1 MRVNR
6 LYGLRTLM
14 ARGPRIGRSDD
25 KPEGL
30 LAHEPLLWS
39 LFPMHLGIRQY
50 WRDLPALLTWAR
62 SEPHRLWWRD
72 FLRDSGGTAFWHETY
87 LLRGGMEAVYD
98 DIPQRRGFASFAPVH
113 PARSAMFGSAA
124 RRTTSPRSSPR
135 TTSTPPGPGSRFCAQ
150 CYGRSRLLAVA
161 CADERMLAGRS
172 APRGVMR

>member
-1 MRVNR
+1 MPTRVNRQTVDLSAYPDLAVVYLGMRVNR

-72 FLRDSGGTAFWHETY
+72 FLRDSGGTGFWHETY

-98 DIPQRRGFASFAPVH
+98 DMPKPLGFGTFAPRQ
-113 PARSAMFGSAA
+113 PARGRMFGARGRLARDGAA
-124 RRTTSPRSSPR
+124 
-135 TTSTPPGPGSRFCAQ
+135 
-150 CYGRSRLLAVA
+150 
-161 CADERMLAGRS
+161 ADPVVSETD
-172 APRGVMR
+172 V

>member
-1 MRVNR
+1 MLSRVNRETVDLSSYPDLVVVYLGMRVNR

-14 ARGPRIGRSDD
+14 ARGPRIDRSDD

-72 FLRDSGGTAFWHETY
+72 FLRDSGGTGFWHETY

-113 PARSAMFGSAA
+113 PARGAMFGAAA
-124 RRTTSPRSSPR
+124 RVGRPEDDLAPVVTEDDLY
-135 TTSTPPGPGSRFCAQ
+135 TPGTGH
-150 CYGRSRLLAVA
+150 
-161 CADERMLAGRS
+161 
-172 APRGVMR
+172 

>member
-1 MRVNR
+1 MTPKPTSLPPKER
-6 LYGLRTLM
+6 LILETLV

-50 WRDLPALLTWAR
+50 WRDLPTLLNWAR

-72 FLRDSGGTAFWHETY
+72 FLRDSGGTGFWHETY

-113 PARSAMFGSAA
+113 PARGAMFGSAA
-124 RRTTSPRSSPR
+124 RVGRPEDDLAPVVTEDDLY
-135 TTSTPPGPGSRFCAQ
+135 TPGTGH
-150 CYGRSRLLAVA
+150 
-161 CADERMLAGRS
+161 
-172 APRGVMR
+172 